1 MDDHE
6 IEAKPLGAEPVFL
19 PRSSE
24 NARCKVTSANS
35 PEIPAYERQLTI
47 IDATER
53 LRTLGVELAEL
64 HQVFY
69 DEAHP
74 PLDND
79 LIPLR
84 RSALLFF
91 SNWLQHTL
99 ILTIMT
105 GMTFINVY
113 EVSTLLLGRPQCSHS
128 WGPQFGPT

>member
-1 MDDHE
+1 MDDHD

-19 PRSSE
+19 PWSSG
-24 NARCKVTSANS
+24 NARWKVTSANS
-35 PEIPAYERQLTI
+35 PKIPAYERQVTI

-53 LRTLGVELAEL
+53 LRTLGVELAKL
-64 HQVFY
+64 HEVFY

-79 LIPLR
+79 LTPLR

-91 SNWLQHTL
+91 SYWLQDTL

-105 GMTFINVY
+105 GMTFIFVY
-113 EVSTLLLGRPQCSHS
+113 EVSTLLR
-128 WGPQFGPT
+128 